1 MSAIGKTKDLF
12 AEIDSKTA
20 CVLVVR
26 TSKEIDWT
34 TSFTVTQTM
43 LQSIVQKTKLLL
55 LKGWSRLGVIRIFLL
70 VKKVS
75 RI

>member
-43 LQSIVQKTKLLL
+43 LHSIVQKTKLLL